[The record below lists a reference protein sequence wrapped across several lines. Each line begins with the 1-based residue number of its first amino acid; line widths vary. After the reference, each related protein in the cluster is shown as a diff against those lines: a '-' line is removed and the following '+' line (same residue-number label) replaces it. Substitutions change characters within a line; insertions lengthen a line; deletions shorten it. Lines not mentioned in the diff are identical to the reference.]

1 MKKIAL
7 VVLIFVAWALVAC
20 SGSSTPAVQTI
31 SLEAVDVQFGA
42 TNFEVVAGRPV
53 QLTLTNSGA
62 LDHDFTIAKIPVKD
76 VTMTGEMGGH
86 DMGHMAETPD
96 LHIAVKPGG
105 MAMAASEPVGS
116 KSPAVSVIMFCVT
129 GTPRAMSI
137 LALWP
142 ITRLRSVIMVS
153 TM

>member
-42 TNFEVVAGRPV
+42 TNFEVVAGRPI
-53 QLTLTNSGA
+53 QLTFTNSGA

-105 MAMAASEPVGS
+105 MGTLTFTPTEPGEYEFNCS
-116 KSPAVSVIMFCVT
+116 VT
-129 GTPRAMSI
+129 GHKEAG
-137 LALWP
+137 
-142 ITRLRSVIMVS
+142 MVG
-153 TM
+153 TVVVNP